1 MILNVYIFLVLVKWK
16 CCPTKILPFQKKKK
30 GSRNT
35 QTMLALT
42 LHYSVVVLGP
52 IKVFFWGLLVLYSI
66 TTQVNF
72 KEHNDVI
79 GRHF

>member
-1 MILNVYIFLVLVKWK
+1 
-16 CCPTKILPFQKKKK
+16 
-30 GSRNT
+30 
-35 QTMLALT
+35 MLALT

-72 KEHNDVI
+72 EEHNDVI
-79 GRHF
+79 GRHL